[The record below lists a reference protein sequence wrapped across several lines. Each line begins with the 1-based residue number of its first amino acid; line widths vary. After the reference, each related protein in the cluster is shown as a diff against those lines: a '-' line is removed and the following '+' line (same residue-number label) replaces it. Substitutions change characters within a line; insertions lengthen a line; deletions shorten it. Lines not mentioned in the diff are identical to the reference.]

1 MQQAQTLTW
10 DETEIANARAA
21 EFLAAEIAETEEE
34 AFSMAIS
41 DMDVMQWEFD
51 DFKEQLKAIL
61 DDISPEGFFY
71 VEGRNMGWRHLSGN
85 ADIKADSAEG
95 YIEKAF
101 PKTSEWTFRG
111 TYDPQKKALDYT
123 LYHHDA
129 PTGEFYTVI
138 AHNEMVLKRSK

>member
-1 MQQAQTLTW
+1 MQQTLTITW
-10 DETEIANARAA
+10 DEIEIANASAA
-21 EFLAAEIAETEEE
+21 EFLAAEIAETEDE

-41 DMDVMQWEFD
+41 DYEVIEWEFE
-51 DFKEQLKAIL
+51 DFKEQLKTIL
-61 DDISPEGFFY
+61 GDISPEGLFY
-71 VEGRNMGWRHLSGN
+71 VKGRNMGWRRLSGH
-85 ADIKADSAEG
+85 AEIKADSAES

-111 TYDPQKKALDYT
+111 VYTPSKKSLDYT

-138 AHNEMVLKRSK
+138 ANSA